1 MVTEPCPR
9 LFVLDTNVLLHDPTA
24 LFRFEEHDLYVPMV
38 VLEEL
43 DATKKGASE
52 LARNARQVSRFL
64 DELIGDADRRA
75 IEQGLPLP
83 QPTSARNGDL
93 PGEPMTPPGSPGSRG
108 GRLFLQTEQLSVDL
122 PAPVPGNKPDHI
134 ILAVAIAL
142 GPLRPER
149 TVILVSKDINLRIK
163 ARVLGVP
170 AEDYYSDR
178 VIDDAR
184 LLYAGTHELPPISG
198 RVMARTCAAG
208 RSMAV
213 PSMKCTGRR

>member
-1 MVTEPCPR
+1 MVTESCPR

-43 DATKKGASE
+43 DAAKKGASE

-93 PGEPMTPPGSPGSRG
+93 SGGPMTPLEPRG

-208 RSMAV
+208 RSTAV
-213 PSMKCTGRR
+213 PSMKCGGRR